1 MAQTGYTPIQLYY
14 STTGSAVPSAGNLA
28 NGELAINITDKKL
41 YAKDN
46 TGSVFLLASESGTT
60 GTVSSVA
67 MSVPGFL
74 SVSGSPITSSGTLAV
89 SYSGAALP
97 VANGGT
103 GQTSLTSNNVILGN
117 GTSAVQT
124 VAPGTAGNV
133 LTSNGTT
140 WQSTTPAAGFS
151 TSADNTFTG
160 TQNFAG
166 TSSKLAIVVSDIAET
181 TTVSATAASGTINY
195 DVTTQ
200 SVLYYTSNASGNWT
214 LNLRASGGATL
225 DSIMS
230 TGQTLTVAFLVT
242 NGGTAYY
249 QTGFQVDGSSITPKW
264 QGGSAPGSGN
274 ASSIDIYTIT
284 VIKTG
289 SGTFTALESQVR
301 FA

>member
-89 SYSGAALP
+89 SYSGTALP

-166 TSSKLAIVVSDIAET
+166 TSSKLAMVVSDIAET